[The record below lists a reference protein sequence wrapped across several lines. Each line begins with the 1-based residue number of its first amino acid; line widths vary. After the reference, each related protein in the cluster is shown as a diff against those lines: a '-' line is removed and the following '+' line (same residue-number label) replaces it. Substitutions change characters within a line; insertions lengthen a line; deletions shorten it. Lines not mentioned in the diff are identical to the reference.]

1 MAATKAWPRADGAF
15 SEVTGLEL
23 TIEPTTFREG
33 GYHLGPRQLIGKT
46 TTTPL
51 VLKRGVSL
59 NAAFWTWIQRCT
71 DGACP
76 LPYVSGAI
84 HAQPPDGDASGDEA
98 VWSFV
103 NGIVTKV
110 KSADLNATCAQDV
123 PMEECTSCT
132 KVCREVRH
140 ERQPEARELVPCDS
154 GGTTLQDDKTIIS
167 TSIRRR

>member
-1 MAATKAWPRADGAF
+1 VSDTLLSRFRFLVEIDLSGQGGDEGLAQGDGAF
-15 SEVTGLEL
+15 SEVTGLEF

-59 NAAFWTWIQRCT
+59 NDAFWTWIQRCT
-71 DGACP
+71 NGTYP

-84 HAQPPDGDASGDEA
+84 HVQPPDGGASGNEA
-98 VWSFV
+98 VWTFV

-110 KSADLNATCAQDV
+110 KSADLNAISAQDV
-123 PMEECTSCT
+123 PIEELHI
-132 KVCREVRH
+132 VH
-140 ERQPEARELVPCDS
+140 EGLSRGSA
-154 GGTTLQDDKTIIS
+154 
-167 TSIRRR
+167 